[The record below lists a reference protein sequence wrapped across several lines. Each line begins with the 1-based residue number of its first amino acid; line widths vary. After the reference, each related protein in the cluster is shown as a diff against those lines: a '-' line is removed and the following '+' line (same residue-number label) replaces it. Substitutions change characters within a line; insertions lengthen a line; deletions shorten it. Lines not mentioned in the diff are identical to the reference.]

1 MAAWLAKNLSQCRY
15 RNVKPLFSHEAW
27 ATQARGVILMRINF
41 LILTVGWLAFG
52 LGVIVTVMAF
62 FYNLIA
68 NGAGY
73 RGVFLILMGT
83 TILAV
88 QQRRTRGAKNTIR
101 RSSR

>member
-1 MAAWLAKNLSQCRY
+1 MAAWLAKKLCLCRY
-15 RNVKPLFSHEAW
+15 KIVKPLFLHEAW
-27 ATQARGVILMRINF
+27 AIQARGAVVMRTNF

>member
-1 MAAWLAKNLSQCRY
+1 
-15 RNVKPLFSHEAW
+15 
-27 ATQARGVILMRINF
+27 MRINF

-68 NGAGY
+68 NGSGY